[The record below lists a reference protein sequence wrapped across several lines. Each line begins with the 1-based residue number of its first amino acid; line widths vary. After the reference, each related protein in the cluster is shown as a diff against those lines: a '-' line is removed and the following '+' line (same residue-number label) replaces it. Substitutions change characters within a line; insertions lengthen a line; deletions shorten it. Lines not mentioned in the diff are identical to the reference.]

1 MSVERMTEKRGE
13 EWGARVAELWAVQPE
28 RRNGDLRLR
37 SFTACVLGWGR
48 GWE

>member
-1 MSVERMTEKRGE
+1 MTEKKGE
-13 EWGARVAELWAVQPE
+13 EEGASVAELWAVQPE

-48 GWE
+48 GRERGHV